1 MSNSDQP
8 AHAHDPS
15 LHWDGEAPSGEALYK
30 AVFET
35 TGAATII
42 IRPDTVIELVNNEF
56 CSLSGYARPEL
67 EGEISWTGFVA
78 PEDVERLRGYHAAR
92 RVGTAAAPTRYQFV
106 FVDRFGRRRNVF
118 AAVDMIPGS
127 DRSVASLIDITKQ
140 KEDEL
145 KAQQYSDRLRA
156 LHRSALAIIDLANEP
171 DQVYEGTLAHLSD
184 TVSFDTASIQILED
198 QSLRILAAR
207 GFADNTKVTGLVFP
221 LTADYPN
228 SRVVTEQRPLVW
240 DDVTADFPHFR
251 SESTHWQSGHIRAWM
266 GVPLIARG
274 EVLGVIAVDR
284 TEVAPFSTQ
293 DVQLV
298 STFAGHVAMAIH
310 NARLLEV
317 RTRYEE
323 ELLVANRHKQTLLQE
338 LHHRVKNNMQLISS
352 LLRIRANTL
361 ADPRATDALQDVEVR
376 IMAMAAVHERLYE
389 PSANGRI
396 DLGSYVAG
404 LAGDIIASHAPPA
417 TAIQTDFNVE
427 TVETSIDVSVP
438 VGLLISELVLN
449 VAKHAFDEG
458 ETGTLSISLR
468 YRDGG
473 VHLVVADNG
482 RGFTAPSETGEDG
495 HLGLRLVETLS
506 NQLNGRAELSRE
518 GGTVWEITFPLPNS
532 EPAGDAF

>member
-1 MSNSDQP
+1 MSNSDQTARQDEVSP
-8 AHAHDPS
+8 HSDEA
-15 LHWDGEAPSGEALYK
+15 APSGEALYK

-35 TGAATII
+35 TGAATVI
-42 IRPDTVIELVNNEF
+42 IRPDTVIDLVNNEF
-56 CSLSGYARPEL
+56 CALSGYARGEL
-67 EGEISWTGFVA
+67 EGRISWTVFVA
-78 PEDVERLRGYHAAR
+78 PEDVERLRDYHTAR
-92 RVGTAAAPTRYQFV
+92 REGTTAAPTRYQFV

-145 KAQQYSDRLRA
+145 KAERYSDRLRA
-156 LHRSALAIIDLANEP
+156 LHHSALAIIDLTNEP
-171 DQVYEGTLAHLSD
+171 EQVYEGTLAHLSD
-184 TVSFDTASIQILED
+184 TVSFDTASIHLLEG
-198 QSLRILAAR
+198 QSLRIVAAR
-207 GFADNTKVTGLVFP
+207 GFTDNSKVTGLIFP
-221 LTADYPN
+221 VTDDYPN

-251 SESTHWQSGHIRAWM
+251 SESTHWQSGHIRSWL

-310 NARLLEV
+310 NSRLLEV
-317 RTRYEE
+317 RKRYEE
-323 ELLVANRHKQTLLQE
+323 ELLIANRHKQTLLQE

-352 LLRIRANTL
+352 LLRIRTNTL
-361 ADPRATDALQDVEVR
+361 ADPRATAALQDVEVR

-389 PSANGRI
+389 PAANGRI

-404 LAGDIIASHAPPA
+404 LAGDIVASHAPPG
-417 TAIQTDFNVE
+417 TAIQTVFDVDP
-427 TVETSIDVSVP
+427 VETSIDVSVP

-458 ETGTLSISLR
+458 SSGTLSISLHR
-468 YRDGG
+468 RDGQ
-473 VHLVVADNG
+473 VHLVVADDG
-482 RGFTAPSETGEDG
+482 RGFSAPSETGEDG
-495 HLGLRLVETLS
+495 HLGLRLVETLT
-506 NQLNGRAELSRE
+506 NQLQGRAEFSSE
-518 GGTVWEITFPLPNS
+518 NGTTWEITFPLPNA
-532 EPAGDAF
+532 EPAGDGM